1 LTAERLYADVVAP
14 AMAAAFPDVGYAA
27 ARIGTGSDV
36 LGVDDEISRDHD
48 WGGRLTVLVDDPGP
62 VAAVLPDG
70 LDVIAV
76 DDFAVRQLGV
86 IPVTA
91 VDWLVLT
98 GQSVLEVSEG
108 TVFRD
113 DEGKLDGLRQ
123 RLVWYPDDV
132 WRYTVASAW
141 AQVGQELP
149 FVGRTGHRG
158 DDAGSRIIAARL
170 VQVLRHLAFL
180 LDRVWPPYPKWT
192 GTLATRLP
200 CWPRVGP
207 HLATALAAT
216 EWQDRERGLADTI
229 RALAH
234 HQASTGLPTIED
246 PVIPF
251 WGRPFVGIDP
261 GLYDAILESIQD
273 PEVRRLPRGVGS
285 LEQWITSV
293 DVLSNPQRRA
303 TLTDAYRALMP

>member
-48 WGGRLTVLVDDPGP
+48 WGGRLTVLVDDP
-62 VAAVLPDG
+62 VAVDTALPDG
-70 LDVIAV
+70 IDVTTV
-76 DDFAVRQLGV
+76 DAFAVRQLGV

-91 VDWLVLT
+91 IDWLVLT
-98 GQSVLEVSEG
+98 GQSLLEVTSG
-108 TVFRD
+108 PVFRD
-113 DEGKLDGLRQ
+113 DGGKLASLRA

-158 DDAGSRIIAARL
+158 DDSGSRIIAARL
-170 VQVLRHLAFL
+170 AQTLRHLAFL
-180 LDRVWPPYPKWT
+180 LERVWPPYPKWT

-200 CWPRVGP
+200 CWPDVGP
-207 HLATALAAT
+207 HLATALTAT
-216 EWQDRERGLADTI
+216 DWQDRERGLAGAI
-229 RALAH
+229 RALAR
-234 HQASTGLPTIED
+234 HQAATPIPTIDD

-261 GLYDAILESIQD
+261 GLYDAIVESIRD

-285 LEQWITSV
+285 LEQWVTSV
-293 DVLSNPQRRA
+293 DVLSHPERRA
-303 TLTDAYRALMP
+303 TLVATYRALMA